1 MLVSHG
7 GVNADAMRST
17 SAERRCIGV
26 QLVAIYRTALT
37 GLRGDNGRVGT
48 LERLSRLTWH
58 SRGAAVSL
66 ASWHFVMSDLG
77 TTWHQGCSLTFEAS
91 GPGGSDSDT
100 VKTLQGGFQPFRVS
114 DSRISESSLVCF
126 CVASVVAS
134 VTDITIRPHETTAA
148 DSCTTHARRI
158 TQCVRCYVLSWDER
172 RLLACLLDYFVQVA
186 RVGGNAESRTNISR
200 RRSPVT

>member
-77 TTWHQGCSLTFEAS
+77 ATWHQGCSLTFEAS

-100 VKTLQGGFQPFRVS
+100 VKTLQGGFPIAIPGQRLAHI
-114 DSRISESSLVCF
+114 R
-126 CVASVVAS
+126 VVA
-134 VTDITIRPHETTAA
+134 
-148 DSCTTHARRI
+148 
-158 TQCVRCYVLSWDER
+158 
-172 RLLACLLDYFVQVA
+172 RLLLCGECCGECHGYNNPA
-186 RVGGNAESRTNISR
+186 T
-200 RRSPVT
+200 